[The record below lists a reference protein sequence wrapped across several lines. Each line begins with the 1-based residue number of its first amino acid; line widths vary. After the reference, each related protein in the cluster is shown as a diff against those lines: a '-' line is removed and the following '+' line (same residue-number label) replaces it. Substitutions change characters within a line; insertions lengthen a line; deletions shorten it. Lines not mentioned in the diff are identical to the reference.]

1 MFRWGRRS
9 RLPEVR
15 LFRRCRRDTPDDD
28 DGDDDDG
35 DDDND
40 DDRLFRFKCIVS
52 QQQLSGVADADNVVC
67 FIQMGRRLFAF
78 SCQR

>member
-1 MFRWGRRS
+1 M
-9 RLPEVR
+9 LTPEE
-15 LFRRCRRDTPDDD
+15 RRDGPNDVGDDGDDDDDDD
-28 DGDDDDG
+28 DGDDDD
-35 DDDND
+35 D